1 MTPDAQR
8 FTLTARLT
16 WFAMLVATGVYFMAL
31 TVIVGSAPQAAP
43 DVTTLRYVLMAAAGV
58 DIGAIYVFRRRLPL
72 DALAGKPVPA
82 PAEVFGSYVV
92 CWALSESVGL
102 FGLVLGI
109 VGRSVAEAQPFLV
122 VAAALLIWQRPRPA
136 HFGA

>member
-1 MTPDAQR
+1 
-8 FTLTARLT
+8 
-16 WFAMLVATGVYFMAL
+16 
-31 TVIVGSAPQAAP
+31 
-43 DVTTLRYVLMAAAGV
+43 MAAAGV

-72 DALAGKPVPA
+72 DALAGEPVPA